1 MNPNSKS
8 VSKVYIANNCILY
21 TVGKVSQ
28 PSGPTQSPTN
38 FGLGKEF
45 MFKINSTAT
54 NDSMADSKAKKGPT
68 PKDPELDL
76 LQIEGSCRTN
86 QFNSTL
92 EHSSRNTQVGQHA
105 QGLPKTT
112 LDPRLYL
119 NVKTPFSALIH
130 SVQGSI
136 KSHSALV
143 ILEGSHY
150 ERGSINY
157 PCESTYLRLPATRA
171 QLGAKL
177 TSSVPVTVLVF
188 LNHGQLTVLLQI
200 KFKT

>member
-92 EHSSRNTQVGQHA
+92 EHSSRNT
-105 QGLPKTT
+105 
-112 LDPRLYL
+112 
-119 NVKTPFSALIH
+119 
-130 SVQGSI
+130 
-136 KSHSALV
+136 
-143 ILEGSHY
+143 
-150 ERGSINY
+150 
-157 PCESTYLRLPATRA
+157 
-171 QLGAKL
+171 
-177 TSSVPVTVLVF
+177 VLVTRKAEKA
-188 LNHGQLTVLLQI
+188 LAGQFPQCAVVGSRLASMLKACQKPL
-200 KFKT
+200 